1 MREFEE
7 QLARQEE
14 DLNLKAADLQKQ
26 REDLERQQ
34 EQLNAQ
40 KVELQQVTELICLI
54 PAHWIKKNKKQEE
67 SFKTSKW
74 KKTSSV
80 HLPYKAVEHMER
92 LKTQQVPPPPEMQCK

>member
-7 QLARQEE
+7 QLVRQEE

-40 KVELQQVTELICLI
+40 KIELQQVPEMICLM
-54 PAHWIKKNKKQEE
+54 PAHWIQ
-67 SFKTSKW
+67 KTSKW
-74 KKTSSV
+74 KKTFSV
-80 HLPYKAVEHMER
+80 HLPYKAAEHMER
-92 LKTQQVPPPPEMQCK
+92 LKTQKVPPPPEMQCK

>member
-14 DLNLKAADLQKQ
+14 DLNLKAADLLKQ

-54 PAHWIKKNKKQEE
+54 PAHWIKKKQEE

-74 KKTSSV
+74 KKLFCASS
-80 HLPYKAVEHMER
+80 L
-92 LKTQQVPPPPEMQCK
+92 